1 MVSAK
6 KTALFHG
13 VVSSSSWLAWV
24 CSLGE
29 IRDPGFL
36 LTSLLTYE
44 ASRQRYLKPAGE
56 FKASWPPE
64 VHDVKEGKRLS
75 EKQLLHLKIVVP

>member
-1 MVSAK
+1 MPITLTFK
-6 KTALFHG
+6 N
-13 VVSSSSWLAWV
+13 
-24 CSLGE
+24 SLCF
-29 IRDPGFL
+29 PQVFL
-36 LTSLLTYE
+36 LASLLTYE

-64 VHDVKEGKRLS
+64 VHDVKEGKQLS